1 MKKKFLKWIGV
12 AIASILVPFCA
23 ACAGPS
29 SYTLNETTF
38 FVVMTNI
45 QYYPEEYINKD
56 ITFDCFTYELEST
69 DGEKYLCAVRKCS
82 SGVGCKCGKDTIIG
96 FIVEKDIGLPEPKN
110 QYEDTNDKAWIHV
123 TGQLESTTKTT
134 FNISSNTDT
143 SERVQFLSFKI
154 SDFNVI
160 EDYSNLHY
168 YVDK

>member
-1 MKKKFLKWIGV
+1 MKKQAIKTLVFIPFLLLGCTKQ
-12 AIASILVPFCA
+12 
-23 ACAGPS
+23 S
-29 SYTLNETTF
+29 SYVLNETTF

-56 ITFDCFTYELEST
+56 ITFDCFTYELESV

-154 SDFNVI
+154 SGFNVI

>member
-1 MKKKFLKWIGV
+1 MKRALKRLLLLPFLLTGCSGSK
-12 AIASILVPFCA
+12 
-23 ACAGPS
+23 

-38 FVVMTNI
+38 FITMTNI

-69 DGEKYLCAVRKCS
+69 DGNQYLCIVRKCS

-96 FIVEKDIGLPEPKN
+96 FIVDKDIGLPSPKN

-123 TGQLESTTKTT
+123 TGQLESTEKTT
-134 FNISSNTDT
+134 FSISSNTDT
-143 SERVQFLSFKI
+143 SEQVQFLSFKI
-154 SDFNVI
+154 NEFTLI